1 MYVKR
6 NLRFIPIFLG
16 TWKNLVF
23 FFLWTTFVFYLYHY
37 QGWKFISLAFEPL
50 SVIGIA
56 VSFYL
61 GFKNSQSYDRFW
73 EARKIWGSV
82 VNYSRTWATEV
93 ISLVQDDSKEEDHK
107 ELIYRHL
114 AWINVLRIQLREPSS
129 FSIKPNR
136 SLKRAIEGYEEKKS
150 LQDILRLFVSAEE
163 TASLESRK
171 NMATHLLKN
180 QGLHLE
186 KLFKAGRINDFDKLL
201 FYHLIEEM
209 YNQQGACERIKNTP
223 FPRQYAYF
231 GTVFAW
237 IFVLL
242 LPFGLVNA
250 FTEEVI
256 GLSDSSRLWMELAA
270 VCLSVLVSWIFITI
284 DKIGSNSEDPFEGRS
299 GDVPMT
305 AICRTIE
312 IDLRDMLNEK
322 SLPVSISPINN
333 ILY

>member
-1 MYVKR
+1 MFVKR
-6 NLRFIPIFLG
+6 NLRFSTILLG

-23 FFLWTTFVFYLYHY
+23 FFLWTSFVFYLYHY
-37 QGWKFISLAFEPL
+37 QDWKFISLAFEPL

-73 EARKIWGSV
+73 EARKIWGSI

-93 ISLVQDDSKEEDHK
+93 LSLVRENANEEDRK

-129 FSIKPNR
+129 FSLKPNR
-136 SLKRAIEGYEEKKS
+136 SLKRAIEGYQEKKS
-150 LQDILRLFVSAEE
+150 LRETLEIFVSAEE

-171 NMATHLLKN
+171 NVATHLLKN

-186 KLFKAGRINDFDKLL
+186 KLLKTGGINDFDKLL
-201 FYHLIEEM
+201 LYHLIEEM
-209 YNQQGACERIKNTP
+209 FNQQGACERIKNTP
-223 FPRQYAYF
+223 FPRQYSYF

-250 FTEEVI
+250 FTEEVR
-256 GLSDSSRLWMELAA
+256 GLSDTSRLWMELAA
-270 VCLSVLVSWIFITI
+270 IFLSVLVSWIFITI
-284 DKIGSNSEDPFEGRS
+284 DKIGSGSEDPFEGRT

-305 AICRTIE
+305 AICKTIE

-322 SLPVSISPINN
+322 ALPEPIAPKNN